1 MKNSSTIYSSII
13 SVLFICLFCGCGARH
28 VKKSEHKEETKTEL
42 TDNSVTEKQTE
53 SNIKSETTLKVDDK
67 NESITT
73 ETTYSPE
80 DPEKEAY
87 VIEKDGTKVVLS
99 NIKKIIKTETKKN
112 NTQSELVNKI
122 DELKK
127 EADKEQKSVEQVNTS
142 TKENKSKKS
151 EKEPFN
157 WFNLLLFLI
166 PIAVIYYFYRKYKN
180 LTTF

>member
-1 MKNSSTIYSSII
+1 MKTIFKILII
-13 SVLFICLFCGCGARH
+13 SAILSLVWLFLSCSSRKVQIE
-28 VKKSEHKEETKTEL
+28 KQKEETKTEI

-53 SNIKSETTLKVDDK
+53 TNVKTENTLKVDDK
-67 NESITT
+67 NESVTT

-80 DPEKEAY
+80 DPAKEAY
-87 VIEKDGTKVVLS
+87 VIEKDGTKVVL
-99 NIKKIIKTETKKN
+99 NNVKKIVKTETKKN
-112 NTQSELVNKI
+112 NTQTELVNKT

-127 EADKEQKSVEQVNTS
+127 EAEKEQKSVDQVNTS
-142 TKENKSKKS
+142 TKENKSKKA

-157 WFNLLLFLI
+157 LFNPLWFLI